1 VSHQSDDSVFAAA
14 RHALALLH
22 READAA
28 RRELAALR
36 RDLVEAR
43 LEFDGTRAACLL
55 KANEQLVAAALR
67 AREISDSA
75 LAELDALSRAS
86 QFDELTDIPGRTLM
100 LDRIDNAI
108 AQARR
113 RGTRVALLFLDIDG
127 FKAINDTHGHAAG
140 DDALR
145 RVAARLT
152 ASVRE
157 SDAVG
162 RLGGDEFLVLL
173 SDVAG
178 ELEAAMVA
186 DKMLVALAEGVAEAG
201 ASGSLS
207 ASIGIAVYPD
217 DSENAVALIAL
228 ADACMYQSKRR
239 GGASFTF
246 HSGRVAEAPAD
257 AIRGRAVPALTAR
270 WEPSAATAIAS
281 SLPGEAAC
289 ARAMNA
295 RQLEFMALAAY

>member
-1 VSHQSDDSVFAAA
+1 MSHLPDDSVFAVA

-22 READAA
+22 RETDAA
-28 RRELAALR
+28 RSELAALR
-36 RDLVEAR
+36 RDLAQAR
-43 LEFDGTRAACLL
+43 VEFDGTRAACLL

-67 AREISDSA
+67 AKDISDSA
-75 LAELDALSRAS
+75 LAELDALSRAG

-113 RGTRVALLFLDIDG
+113 RGTRVAVLFLDVDG

-157 SDAVG
+157 TDAVG

-173 SDVAG
+173 ADVAG

-186 DKMLVALAEGVAEAG
+186 DKMLAALMEGG
-201 ASGSLS
+201 ASGSVS

-217 DSENAVALIAL
+217 DSENAAALIAL
-228 ADACMYQSKRR
+228 ADACMYRSKRR

-246 HSGRVAEAPAD
+246 HSGRVAEAHAGTVGRRPA
-257 AIRGRAVPALTAR
+257 PAPPAGSAT
-270 WEPSAATAIAS
+270 SAAPAIPS
-281 SLPGEAAC
+281 SLPEEAAC

-295 RQLEFMALAAY
+295 RQLEFMALTAY